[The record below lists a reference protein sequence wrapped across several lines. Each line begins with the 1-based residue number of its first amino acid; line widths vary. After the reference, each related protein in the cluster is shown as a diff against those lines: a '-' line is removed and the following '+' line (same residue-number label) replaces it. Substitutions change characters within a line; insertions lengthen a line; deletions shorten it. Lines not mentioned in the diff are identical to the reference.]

1 MSGAVDNLT
10 KNPYVFVG
18 GVIVLGVAAYL
29 LVRKIASDVKD
40 QAVAA
45 AKGIGGL
52 ASGDNAITDAAR
64 TDAYKGAGILGT
76 LGASFDILGGGI
88 FSKTGEWLG
97 GVASDWADSSTNTA
111 ANKALSY
118 TAIFPD
124 GAKYTVA
131 ASRLDANGF
140 FVSGSTRYKLSVNQ
154 ANQTV
159 AVPV

>member
-29 LVRKIASDVKD
+29 LVKKIAGDVKD

-45 AKGIGGL
+45 AKGVGGL
-52 ASGDNAITDAAR
+52 ASGNNAITDAAR
-64 TDAYKGAGILGT
+64 TTAYKDAGIFGT

-97 GVASDWADSSTNTA
+97 GAVSDWTDQSTNTKPNA
-111 ANKALSY
+111 ALSY
-118 TAIFPD
+118 VAIFPD

-131 ASRLDANGF
+131 SSRIGADGT
-140 FVSGSTRYKLSVNQ
+140 FVSGTTRYKLAVNQ

>member
-18 GVIVLGVAAYL
+18 GVIVLGVASYL
-29 LVRKIASDVKD
+29 LIKKIGADIKE
-40 QAVAA
+40 QAVSA
-45 AKGIGGL
+45 AKGVGGL
-52 ASGDNAITDAAR
+52 ASGNNAITDAAR
-64 TDAYKGAGILGT
+64 TDAYKDAGIFGT
-76 LGASFDILGGGI
+76 LGATFDILGGGI

-97 GVASDWADSSTNTA
+97 GVASDWTDQSTTA
-111 ANKALSY
+111 KPNAALSY
-118 TAIFPD
+118 VAIFPD

-131 ASRLDANGF
+131 ASRLDANGT
-140 FVSGSTRYKLSVNQ
+140 FVSGTTRYKLAVNQ